1 MGDID
6 VSSLNRVLGTIQ
18 NQIRD
23 VSRQVDLVGNE
34 VSGVRQET
42 SATRGDLAQL
52 KADFDRFVMQAERTA
67 NVQRAEIKKV
77 GLHDQVEQQFG
88 HYKIVRRSAVGV
100 LQQFD
105 TGLVSEETVR
115 NIGEQLM
122 IQTPRYWLAPVL
134 VALSAWAGDDQF
146 LCTRAVEEAFRR
158 SPTKAALFFALV
170 LRRQGRQEAAVRWL
184 RHYLMGLDPTA
195 LGRDF
200 AVILESISQGAF
212 GPSGRA
218 LVAEALDG
226 WKAQL
231 AHDEEV
237 NEAQVKRWVGECEA
251 HTPVVQETAFPR
263 LAKVSPQWPALRTA
277 LSGADAQQALL
288 DKYSAMLAEEIPPS
302 TRIEDAV
309 DDILDRLVHEYDNE
323 ELPLRRDLAYTE
335 AVIDTGG
342 DLDRAKAVADSES
355 AVFDVTL
362 DYLTIQT
369 RSALQPAHI
378 GVSRATQRMSVA
390 ACHEWFAQAHN
401 RFTLGYRSVLPN
413 DVEAQLDDQHTV
425 ASRVFQLP
433 TWRGSFKTPMD
444 QLEKDL
450 ADHWDRTGKPFI
462 DGFAYNVQKAAIL
475 PVVVVL
481 GLFLLLV
488 NANVGF
494 AFIVAAVVGG
504 VWAFIIYNRFQNA
517 LKAQEQARQKIAD
530 AKAASLAEL
539 RGAGA
544 ELTDWTTR
552 YRKADAVEASTR
564 HLIASLP
571 TFGHGRTD
579 FDGRVVD

>member
-1 MGDID
+1 
-6 VSSLNRVLGTIQ
+6 
-18 NQIRD
+18 
-23 VSRQVDLVGNE
+23 
-34 VSGVRQET
+34 
-42 SATRGDLAQL
+42 
-52 KADFDRFVMQAERTA
+52 
-67 NVQRAEIKKV
+67 
-77 GLHDQVEQQFG
+77 
-88 HYKIVRRSAVGV
+88 
-100 LQQFD
+100 
-105 TGLVSEETVR
+105 
-115 NIGEQLM
+115 
-122 IQTPRYWLAPVL
+122 
-134 VALSAWAGDDQF
+134 
-146 LCTRAVEEAFRR
+146 
-158 SPTKAALFFALV
+158 
-170 LRRQGRQEAAVRWL
+170 
-184 RHYLMGLDPTA
+184 
-195 LGRDF
+195 
-200 AVILESISQGAF
+200 
-212 GPSGRA
+212 
-218 LVAEALDG
+218 
-226 WKAQL
+226 
-231 AHDEEV
+231 
-237 NEAQVKRWVGECEA
+237 
-251 HTPVVQETAFPR
+251 
-263 LAKVSPQWPALRTA
+263 
-277 LSGADAQQALL
+277 
-288 DKYSAMLAEEIPPS
+288 
-302 TRIEDAV
+302 
-309 DDILDRLVHEYDNE
+309 
-323 ELPLRRDLAYTE
+323 
-335 AVIDTGG
+335 
-342 DLDRAKAVADSES
+342 
-355 AVFDVTL
+355 
-362 DYLTIQT
+362 
-369 RSALQPAHI
+369 
-378 GVSRATQRMSVA
+378 MSVA